1 MWIAGELKIMDET
14 WLKELNERNHA
25 VEGEDSSKW
34 DLATVSLSSSVL
46 NKLSQEEQAK
56 FQITEFK
63 RATNE
68 IEHWARV
75 EEICD
80 FFGVEEPDLAGDVY
94 IRKFKNLTEEDERN
108 WQDLRDIND
117 DIPEGFGVKVFWEQG
132 EKTNIESKDFCQK
145 NFLQVERE
153 QNMSKNKEN
162 FNVTQGMT
170 LLLLKK
176 LSLPANLVFLMIL
189 FITNPANK
197 IGYED

>member
-1 MWIAGELKIMDET
+1 MDEN

-34 DLATVSLSSSVL
+34 DFATVSLSSSVL

-80 FFGVEEPDLAGDVY
+80 FFGVEDPDLAGDVY
-94 IRKFKNLTEEDERN
+94 VRRFKNLTEEDERK

-117 DIPEGFGVKVFWEQG
+117 DIPEGFGVKVDW
-132 EKTNIESKDFCQK
+132 
-145 NFLQVERE
+145 R
-153 QNMSKNKEN
+153 
-162 FNVTQGMT
+162 
-170 LLLLKK
+170 
-176 LSLPANLVFLMIL
+176 
-189 FITNPANK
+189 
-197 IGYED
+197 